1 MAAPHMMAMT
11 AETNARRRSHFH
23 RDSELLDGAT
33 KHHIGHA
40 GPSLTNPDADSH
52 ARQVTAGAKSGT
64 LTWTALKH
72 VVSPESLQPWSLN
85 ECDTVLL
92 IMRIQSTGGQ
102 CRERESDCS

>member
-1 MAAPHMMAMT
+1 MMAMT
-11 AETNARRRSHFH
+11 AETNARRRSHIH

-92 IMRIQSTGGQ
+92 IMCIQFTGGQ

>member
-40 GPSLTNPDADSH
+40 GPSLTNADADSH

-92 IMRIQSTGGQ
+92 IMRIQSTGG
-102 CRERESDCS
+102 